1 MNLTKN
7 QKSNSTMKKNLI
19 ILFLM
24 LSFAGFSQQ
33 LTYKS
38 GGTVYNSENK
48 RLNSEAVRSLLGN
61 NSEALALYNSG
72 RNKKTWG
79 NVFFYG
85 GLGLVAANLVIGMNT
100 DNSTT
105 SYGGNGYYPSVQSE
119 RTNMT
124 AAIIGGALIIASIP
138 IKIGYPKKIKSA
150 LEKYNS
156 GIADTYQPAPKT
168 TLLASANQIGFRIE
182 F

>member
-1 MNLTKN
+1 MKQNLT
-7 QKSNSTMKKNLI
+7 
-19 ILFLM
+19 ILFL
-24 LSFAGFSQQ
+24 LLTLAGYSQQ
-33 LTYKS
+33 LTYRS

-48 RLNSEAVRSLLGN
+48 KLKPDEVRLLLAN

-79 NVFFYG
+79 NVLFYG
-85 GLGLVAANLVIGMNT
+85 GLGLVATNLVIGMNS
-100 DNSTT
+100 DNITATYS
-105 SYGGNGYYPSVQSE
+105 GNGYYASPQSE

-124 AAIIGGALIIASIP
+124 AAIIGGALLIASIP

-150 LEKYNS
+150 LEKHNV
-156 GIADTYQPAPKT
+156 GLADSYKSQPKT
-168 TLLASANQIGFRIE
+168 TLLARANQIGFRIE

>member
-1 MNLTKN
+1 MKRSLT
-7 QKSNSTMKKNLI
+7 
-19 ILFLM
+19 ILFFM
-24 LSFAGFSQQ
+24 LTIAGYSQQ
-33 LTYKS
+33 LTYGS

-48 RLNSEAVRSLLGN
+48 KLNSDEVRKLLAD

-79 NVFFYG
+79 NVLFYG
-85 GLGLVAANLVIGMNT
+85 GLGLVATNLVIGMNS
-100 DNSTT
+100 DDITT
-105 SYGGNGYYPSVQSE
+105 TYPGNGYYPSPQAE

-124 AAIIGGALIIASIP
+124 AAIIGGALLIASIP

-150 LEKYNS
+150 LEKYNNS
-156 GIADTYQPAPKT
+156 IVGTYKSQPKT
-168 TLLASANQIGFRIE
+168 TLLASSNQIGFRIE